1 MNVSHVGL
9 CKCTSG
15 IERGSQHITACFYV
29 ASILICGVDIFKNQL
44 YSQNGVFAR
53 AVSSGIANIRLYC
66 VSQGIHPGSSGYERW
81 QAYCNFRI
89 QNRISRNQR
98 EVINRIF
105 VASMGVCDDCRQC
118 RFASGAGGGRYRHQ
132 KRELFVYFQNS
143 FHLGKR
149 LFRLYNT
156 GPDRLGAV
164 YAGAAAESDDAVT
177 TFGFIKSDS
186 FIYIRGCRI
195 GHGFVI
201 DTVRNFGLIQSFF

>member
-1 MNVSHVGL
+1 M
-9 CKCTSG
+9 
-15 IERGSQHITACFYV
+15 HIRHRKRLAAYY
-29 ASILICGVDIFKNQL
+29 GVLLRCVHPHMRCRYFSKSQL

-132 KRELFVYFQNS
+132 KRELFVYFQKFLS
-143 FHLGKR
+143 SWK
-149 LFRLYNT
+149 
-156 GPDRLGAV
+156 AV
-164 YAGAAAESDDAVT
+164 V
-177 TFGFIKSDS
+177 
-186 FIYIRGCRI
+186 
-195 GHGFVI
+195 
-201 DTVRNFGLIQSFF
+201 